1 MKTDDFLNEIDVP
14 SGLESKLERLIDRL
28 DKEETQSKRK
38 AIQIRLWVGSI
49 AASIIVLFSV
59 GLYIHSSDK
68 MKMSDTSQPSTI
80 SDPDVAYRE
89 AEKALILV
97 SENFNK
103 GLAQLAMV
111 SDQIDKTNKTLDKT
125 FKTLKR

>member
-14 SGLESKLERLIDRL
+14 TGLESKLETLINRL
-28 DKEETQSKRK
+28 DKEEKQSKRK
-38 AIQIRLWVGSI
+38 ARQIRLWVGSV
-49 AASIIVLFSV
+49 AASIVVLISV
-59 GLYIHSSDK
+59 GLYIYSSDK
-68 MKMSDTSQPSTI
+68 TKMFNASQTATI
-80 SDPDVAYRE
+80 TDPEVAYRE

-103 GLAQLAMV
+103 GLSQLAMV
-111 SDQIDKTNKTLDKT
+111 SDQMEKTNKTLDKT

>member
-14 SGLESKLERLIDRL
+14 TGLESKLETLINRL
-28 DKEETQSKRK
+28 DKEEKQSKRK
-38 AIQIRLWVGSI
+38 ARQIRLWVGSV
-49 AASIIVLFSV
+49 AASIVVLISV
-59 GLYIHSSDK
+59 GLYIYSSDK
-68 MKMSDTSQPSTI
+68 TKMFNASQTATI
-80 SDPDVAYRE
+80 TDPEVAYRE

-103 GLAQLAMV
+103 GLSQLAMV
-111 SDQIDKTNKTLDKT
+111 SDQIEKTNKTLDKT

>member
-14 SGLESKLERLIDRL
+14 AGLESKLETLIYRL
-28 DKEETQSKRK
+28 DKEEKQSKRK

-49 AASIIVLFSV
+49 AASIVVLISI
-59 GLYIHSSDK
+59 GLYIYSSDK
-68 MKMSDTSQPSTI
+68 TKMFNASQTATI
-80 SDPDVAYRE
+80 TDPEVAYRE

-103 GLAQLAMV
+103 GLSQLAMV
-111 SDQIDKTNKTLDKT
+111 SDQIEKTNKTLDKT